1 MAREKY
7 AEFRSFPS
15 THWSLVNGA
24 GRGDGESK
32 RRALGELLVR
42 YLPALRAHL
51 VLRKRYPRDLAEE
64 LLHDFLATKV
74 VEKELVARAD
84 QSKGKF
90 RTFLLTA
97 LDRFVANRMRDA
109 AAKKRRPEA
118 GRIVDIDEQTHGP
131 ALEAEPHRAFDVAWA
146 RRVIAE
152 SLARMQAE
160 CSGSGRADVWG
171 VFECRLLAP
180 MLDGAE
186 PMPYGALV
194 ERFALRSPAQASNV
208 LITGKRMFERA
219 LRAVVGEYADD
230 EAEVDEEIAELR
242 QILARGGA

>member
-1 MAREKY
+1 MKKPLHLQLKPPLDSILLICHFIQRFA
-7 AEFRSFPS
+7 A
-15 THWSLVNGA
+15 A
-24 GRGDGESK
+24 DGESFSV
-32 RRALGELLVR
+32 ASI
-42 YLPALRAHL
+42 
-51 VLRKRYPRDLAEE
+51 
-64 LLHDFLATKV
+64 AT
-74 VEKELVARAD
+74 
-84 QSKGKF
+84 S
-90 RTFLLTA
+90 
-97 LDRFVANRMRDA
+97 
-109 AAKKRRPEA
+109 
-118 GRIVDIDEQTHGP
+118 RIP
-131 ALEAEPHRAFDVAWA
+131 SLAWA

-186 PMPYGALV
+186 PMPYEALV

-219 LRAVVGEYADD
+219 LRAVVGEYVAD